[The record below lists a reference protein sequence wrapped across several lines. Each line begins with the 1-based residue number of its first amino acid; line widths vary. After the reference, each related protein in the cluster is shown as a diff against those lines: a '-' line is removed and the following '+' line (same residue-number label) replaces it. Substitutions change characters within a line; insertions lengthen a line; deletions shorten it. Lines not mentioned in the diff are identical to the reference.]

1 MGLIFLFLNLINAFI
16 YYFFYFL
23 FFVENREERVWFGF
37 ISAFDLMLTKNCRIR
52 VRKLA

>member
-16 YYFFYFL
+16 FSFIFY

>member
-16 YYFFYFL
+16 FSFFL
-23 FFVENREERVWFGF
+23 FFVENREELVWFGF